1 MHFNQLQ
8 NLLSAARL
16 ERYLVATGGDEE
28 RAARLY
34 RANLKLA
41 QAFHPI
47 LGVFEVVLRNKIDQA
62 LEVYF
67 NDPDW
72 IINQKRVLGGRL
84 LTQILEAENRLL
96 GDRIPVTKGKL
107 IASQMLGFWTE
118 TFSKPTFKI
127 LKGSPIHIFKHPPTA
142 LVRADISI
150 RLNQIRQLRNRINHN
165 EPICFKHQQIDCT
178 EAAVVH
184 QALYAVMDWID
195 PNIRWLLQGLDEV
208 QDVLGV
214 MGKI

>member
-1 MHFNQLQ
+1 MNFNQLQ
-8 NLLSAARL
+8 DLLSVARL
-16 ERYLVATGGDEE
+16 DRYLVATGGDTE
-28 RAARLY
+28 RATRLY
-34 RANLKLA
+34 QVNLKLA
-41 QAFHPI
+41 QAFHPV

-96 GDRIPVTKGKL
+96 ADRIPVSKGRL
-107 IASQMLGFWTE
+107 VASQMLGFWTDI
-118 TFSKPTFKI
+118 FSKPTFKN
-127 LKGSPIHIFKHPPTA
+127 LKGSPIHIFKNPPPA
-142 LVRADISI
+142 LVRADIST

-165 EPICFKHQQIDCT
+165 EPICFKHHQIDYT
-178 EAAVVH
+178 EVAAVH
-184 QALYAVMDWID
+184 QAMYDVMDWID
-195 PNIRWLLQGLDEV
+195 PDIRRFLQGLDEV
-208 QDVLGV
+208 QKVLGV